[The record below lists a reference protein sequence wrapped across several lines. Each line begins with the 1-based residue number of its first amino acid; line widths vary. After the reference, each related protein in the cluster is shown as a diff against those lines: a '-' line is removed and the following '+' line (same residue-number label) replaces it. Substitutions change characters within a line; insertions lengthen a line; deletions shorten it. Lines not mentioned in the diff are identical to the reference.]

1 MIDIKNL
8 SVQFTGENLF
18 EGVNLKI
25 GKHDKT
31 ALVGSNGTGKSTFL
45 KLLYGLELPESGV
58 IKKQKGIRLGY
69 LPQDSIS
76 FKGFSLLDEVKSAL
90 QDIKTLDMREKE
102 IVDGLNDDS
111 IGEDDRNELLEELGE
126 IHHKKEEIDFYSAD
140 SKIEKVLMG
149 LGFKER
155 DFFRRTEEFSGGWQ
169 MRIQLAK
176 ILLADNDL
184 ILLDEPTNH
193 LDIDTLTWLEEF
205 LQNFMGG
212 LLIVS
217 HDRHFVNKVT
227 AKTLEV
233 FDKQISFFPGNYD
246 AYLKFKDERE
256 IHLRIFQKN
265 REKKIRETEKFIERF
280 RYKATKAK
288 QVQSRIKQLE
298 KLDTVSIS
306 EEEKKI
312 DLRFP
317 EPPKSGIVPVE
328 LANVSKLFGELKVLT
343 EVNLQ
348 IERGD
353 KIAIV
358 GPNGAGKTTLA
369 KIIGHKLAP
378 TSGKVNYGHN
388 TIVSYYEQEVA
399 DSLDPDKDLIDTLD
413 DTKFDLT
420 PGQIRTILGSFLF
433 SGDDVFKKVGVL
445 SGGEKSRVALAKL
458 LLTES
463 NLIILDEP
471 TNHLDYS
478 SKEVLQRAL
487 SEFTGTLIIVSH
499 DIDFLR
505 PIANKILEIRNQQA
519 KIFIGGIEY
528 YLQKREE
535 IIEEVINKD
544 DQQAAKITRKDQKR
558 YEAEIRQKK
567 FELTKDLKKE
577 LTACE
582 KSIGNLELKKS
593 DLETELADP
602 KIFSNPELAK
612 SKNIDYEETKTR
624 LEEKYSRW
632 ANLSHQIEQIET
644 SFS

>member
-90 QDIKTLDMREKE
+90 QDIKTLDLREKE
-102 IVDGLNDDS
+102 IVDGLNDNS

-140 SKIEKVLMG
+140 SKIEKILMG

-205 LQNFMGG
+205 LQNFKGG

-328 LANVSKLFGELKVLT
+328 LTNVSKLYSELKVLT

-369 KIIGHKLAP
+369 KIIGHKLTP

-413 DTKFDLT
+413 DTKIDLT

-478 SKEVLQRAL
+478 SKEILQRAL

-535 IIEEVINKD
+535 TIEEVIDKD

-593 DLETELADP
+593 ALETELADP

-624 LEEKYSRW
+624 LEEEYSRW